1 MECKIWTP
9 INMNILQLVNCL
21 RRWIRRC
28 QHEFLFFQQVNDE
41 PWSML
46 RCLHDCYINE
56 AGSNMSDKIL
66 RDVHVDAKS
75 NVAK

>member
-1 MECKIWTP
+1 MECEIWTP
-9 INMNILQLVNCL
+9 INMNILQLVDCL

-41 PWSML
+41 PWSVL
-46 RCLHDCYINE
+46 RCVHDCYIDK
-56 AGSNMSDKIL
+56 AGSDMSDKIL